1 MLLNLI
7 RFVLLYFKIIIIY
20 FFRVEEIDPEYM
32 LRKSFRQYQND
43 KDKPK
48 IEESIIN
55 KKILFSILLEIRF
68 LEEKKNNIQ
77 IIDEIMISEYFHI
90 KEQLNKLKQSMRNV
104 INQPSNILPFLQAG
118 RLVRV

>member
-1 MLLNLI
+1 
-7 RFVLLYFKIIIIY
+7 
-20 FFRVEEIDPEYM
+20 M

-48 IEESIIN
+48 IEESIIIN